1 MTEKKPKILTRDELW
16 SRTVGDERP
25 STCSD
30 IAGQLISRTAGS
42 IESVEAPL
50 IQPQVSVQSHRDE
63 VLCPSETRLTAKVAE
78 PVVES
83 PRLVPATPQRLP
95 GYLKLIVGHDGRPY
109 LHTCGPSNPRAM
121 PLGSLAANATI
132 RSALAAVGKN
142 LSRTEWAELNQE
154 FMAWAELYGERLP
167 VWYRVA
173 PLPDGQGVEIDLGDA
188 KDTRVRITPGKVTSP
203 VQGSQV
209 VFYRS
214 QRTRPM
220 ATPASVGALDR
231 LKKYV
236 NLHPIE
242 YVLFVAWLAYTLAH
256 PKVTSTKF
264 LILVLQG
271 GQGSGK
277 TSLCNNVILKLLD
290 PSVIGVQRMPANEKD
305 LAIAVQS
312 SHVVAFDNVRGFK
325 SAISD
330 LFCIVSTGGQVTS
343 RQLYTD
349 AEQSVLQ
356 LHGALVLNGI
366 HSFVQQSDLAQ
377 RCLTLQL
384 QPITGEKRRS
394 DTDLLQEFEEDLP
407 AIQRGLFDLIANIFQ
422 HLPTA
427 KVVASERMIDFVKW
441 LAAMEAAQGV
451 PNGVYQ
457 SEYSSLLQQGQL
469 DSLLDNPLAAEVLA
483 FAEGLRDGVWRG
495 TPTELFEQ
503 LSESSP
509 SSTTRSRE
517 WPANPI
523 TLSKRLVGLQAS
535 LLTQGVRIE
544 FARGRQRTITITKVG
559 GRDE

>member
-16 SRTVGDERP
+16 SQTFGEERP
-25 STCSD
+25 STRSD
-30 IAGQLISRTAGS
+30 IAEQLTSSTAGS
-42 IESVEAPL
+42 VESVEAPL
-50 IQPQVSVQSHRDE
+50 FQPQVPVQSNGDE
-63 VLCPSETRLTAKVAE
+63 VLRPPETRLTAIVCE
-78 PVVES
+78 PVLES
-83 PRLVPATPQRLP
+83 QRLVPATPQRLP
-95 GYLKLIVGHDGRPY
+95 GNLKLIVGQDGHVY
-109 LHTCGPSNPRAM
+109 LHDRGSSNPRAM
-121 PLGSLAANATI
+121 RLGSLAANATI
-132 RSALAAVGKN
+132 RSALAAVGRN
-142 LSRTEWAELNQE
+142 VNRTEWAELNQE
-154 FMAWAELYGERLP
+154 FMAWAELYGERIP

-173 PLPDGQGVEIDLGDA
+173 PLPDGHGIEIDLGDA
-188 KDTRVRITPGKVTSP
+188 KDTRVRITPGNVTLP

-220 ATPASVGALDR
+220 ATPATVGNLDR

-256 PKVTSTKF
+256 PKVASTKF

-305 LAIAVQS
+305 FAIAVQN

-325 SAISD
+325 SSISD

-394 DTDLLQEFEEDLP
+394 DADLLQELEEDLP

-441 LAAMEAAQGV
+441 LAAMEAAQGA
-451 PNGVYQ
+451 PSGVFQ
-457 SEYSSLLQQGQL
+457 SEYSNLLQQGQM
-469 DSLLDNPLAAEVLA
+469 DSLLDNPLAAEVLT
-483 FAEGLRDGVWRG
+483 FAEGLKNGVWRG
-495 TPTELFEQ
+495 TPTELFEH
-503 LSESSP
+503 LNESFP
-509 SSTTRSRE
+509 YSTTRSRE

-544 FARGRQRTITITKVG
+544 LARGRQRTITITKVG
-559 GRDE
+559 GSDE